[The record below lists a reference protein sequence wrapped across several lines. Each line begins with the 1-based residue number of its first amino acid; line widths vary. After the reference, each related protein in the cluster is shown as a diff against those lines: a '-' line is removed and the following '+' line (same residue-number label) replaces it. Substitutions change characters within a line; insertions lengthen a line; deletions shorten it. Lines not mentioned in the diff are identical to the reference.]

1 MPAAS
6 HPIEE
11 FNEYLDYLWALY
23 DSLSKTCFVIVMG
36 DFNGNLGNSL
46 GERGH
51 YAPNDRG
58 VKLLDF
64 ANYFNLCLTNLLS
77 TCRGPLETFVS
88 YCGRFKSTIDYI
100 FLPICLFDSI
110 VSSKVFE
117 QTIDNTSDHLPVK
130 LEINYSV
137 NSSAALSVD
146 NSSNTGVRDKI
157 RWSKFT
163 MVNILTSHAS
173 PIAEEL
179 NNMNLADSAKQIK
192 NFMLKHSAPL
202 VTPVRNNKISKKVFF
217 RLPDDVKSARLQGKD
232 AFDSWKQLNFP
243 LEGDVHET
251 YRATRKEYRQKLR
264 SFLDQTEAERIRKIC
279 HAAESNEKLFWK
291 LVKSQR
297 SSSQMSKRFPC

>member
-1 MPAAS
+1 M
-6 HPIEE
+6 
-11 FNEYLDYLWALY
+11 
-23 DSLSKTCFVIVMG
+23 
-36 DFNGNLGNSL
+36 GNSL

-64 ANYFNLCLTNLLS
+64 ANYFDLCPTNLLS

-88 YCGRFKSTIDYI
+88 HCGRFKSTIDYI
-100 FLPICLFDSI
+100 FLPNCLFDSI

-137 NSSAALSVD
+137 NSCAALSVD

-163 MVNILTSHAS
+163 MENILTSYAS

-179 NNMNLADSAKQIK
+179 NNMNLANYNSLANSAEQIK
-192 NFMLKHSAPL
+192 NFMLEHSAPL

-217 RLPDDVKSARLQGKD
+217 G
-232 AFDSWKQLNFP
+232 
-243 LEGDVHET
+243 
-251 YRATRKEYRQKLR
+251 
-264 SFLDQTEAERIRKIC
+264 FL
-279 HAAESNEKLFWK
+279 
-291 LVKSQR
+291 
-297 SSSQMSKRFPC
+297 MM